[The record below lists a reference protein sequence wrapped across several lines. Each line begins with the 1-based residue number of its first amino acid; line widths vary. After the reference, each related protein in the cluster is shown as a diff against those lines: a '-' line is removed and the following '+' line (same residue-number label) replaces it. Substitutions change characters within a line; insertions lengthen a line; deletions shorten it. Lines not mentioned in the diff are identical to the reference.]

1 MKISAIDVKKLRELT
16 NSGMMDCKK
25 ALIESQGDFQKAIL
39 VLRESGQS
47 KADSKS
53 GRVAAHGIVSIEI
66 EESKRL
72 ALVLEINCETDFA
85 AKDNQ
90 FVEFSNQISNLL
102 VNEEIENIDQLMD
115 SSISEF
121 ERVED
126 FRKSVVAKLGENIT
140 IRRFSRLF
148 YQGTLGSYVHG
159 NKIAALVDVNI
170 DDKNLAKD
178 LAMHV
183 AASKPKYI
191 VQTDIPKAIIDEE
204 SRILRSQAE
213 QEGKPKEIIEK
224 IVTGKLNKHLNEI
237 TLLGQEYIKD
247 PDLDISQLLK
257 KSNATVN
264 LFVRYEVGEGVEHQD
279 KNFADEVK
287 EQVEVSKY

>member
-1 MKISAIDVKKLRELT
+1 MKISAIEVKKLRALT
-16 NSGMMDCKK
+16 NAGMMDCKK
-25 ALIESQGDFQKAIL
+25 ALVESQGDFQKAIL
-39 VLRESGQS
+39 VLKESGQS

-66 EESKRL
+66 EKAQRL

-102 VNEEIENIDQLMD
+102 VNEKIENIDQLMD
-115 SSISEF
+115 CSISKF

-140 IRRFSRLF
+140 IRRFVRIF

-159 NKIAALVDVNI
+159 NKIAALVDVDI

-204 SRILRSQAE
+204 SRILRLQAE

-224 IVTGKLNKHLNEI
+224 IVTGKLNKHLNEM

-247 PDLDISQLLK
+247 PDLIVSRLLK
-257 KSNATVN
+257 KSNATIN
-264 LFVRYEVGEGVEHQD
+264 LFVRYEVGEGIEQKD

-287 EQVEVSKY
+287 EQVDASK

>member
-1 MKISAIDVKKLRELT
+1 MKISAIDVKKLRALT
-16 NSGMMDCKK
+16 NAGMMDCKK
-25 ALIESQGDFQKAIL
+25 ALIESQGNFQKAIL
-39 VLRESGQS
+39 VLKESGQS

-72 ALVLEINCETDFA
+72 ALVLEVNCETDFA
-85 AKDNQ
+85 AIDNQ

-102 VNEEIENIDQLMD
+102 VNEKIENIDQLLD
-115 SSISEF
+115 CSISGF

-140 IRRFSRLF
+140 IRRFTRIF
-148 YQGTLGSYVHG
+148 YQGTLGCYIHSK
-159 NKIAALVDVNI
+159 KIAALVDLDIN
-170 DDKNLAKD
+170 DKNLAKD

-183 AASKPKYI
+183 AASKPQYI
-191 VQTDIPKAIIDEE
+191 AQTDIPKEIIDEE

-213 QEGKPKEIIEK
+213 QERKPKEIIEK
-224 IVTGKLNKHLNEI
+224 IVAGRLNKHLNEI

-247 PDLDISQLLK
+247 SDLNISQLLK

-264 LFVRYEVGEGVEHQD
+264 LFVRYEVGEGIEQKD

-287 EQVEVSKY
+287 EQVDASK

>member
-1 MKISAIDVKKLRELT
+1 MKISAIDVKKLRALT
-16 NSGMMDCKK
+16 NAGMMDCKK

-39 VLRESGQS
+39 VLKESGQS
-47 KADSKS
+47 KADSKL
-53 GRVAAHGIVSIEI
+53 GRVAANGIVSIEI

-72 ALVLEINCETDFA
+72 ALLLEVNCETDFA

-102 VNEEIENIDQLMD
+102 VNEKIENIDQLLN
-115 SSISEF
+115 SSISGF

-140 IRRFSRLF
+140 IRRFARIF
-148 YQGTLGSYVHG
+148 YQGTLGSYIHG
-159 NKIAALVDVNI
+159 NKIAALVDLDI

-183 AASKPKYI
+183 AASKPQYI
-191 VQTDIPKAIIDEE
+191 AQTDIPKEIIDEE

-213 QEGKPKEIIEK
+213 QERKPKEIIEK
-224 IVTGKLNKHLNEI
+224 IVTGKLNKYLNEI

-247 PDLDISQLLK
+247 SDLNVSQLLR

-264 LFVRYEVGEGVEHQD
+264 LFVRYEVGEGIEQKD

-287 EQVEVSKY
+287 EQVEASQ

>member
-1 MKISAIDVKKLRELT
+1 MKISAIEVKKLRALT
-16 NSGMMDCKK
+16 NAGMMDCKK
-25 ALIESQGDFQKAIL
+25 ALVESQGDFQKAIL
-39 VLRESGQS
+39 VLKESGQS

-66 EESKRL
+66 EKAQRL

-102 VNEEIENIDQLMD
+102 VNKKIENIDQLLD
-115 SSISEF
+115 CSISGF

-140 IRRFSRLF
+140 IRRFARIF
-148 YQGTLGSYVHG
+148 YQGTLGSYIHG
-159 NKIAALVDVNI
+159 NKIAALVDVDI

-247 PDLDISQLLK
+247 PDLNISQLLK

-264 LFVRYEVGEGVEHQD
+264 LFVRYEVGEGIEHQD

-287 EQVEVSKY
+287 EQVEASK

>member
-1 MKISAIDVKKLRELT
+1 MKISAIEVKKLRALT
-16 NSGMMDCKK
+16 NAGMMDCKK
-25 ALIESQGDFQKAIL
+25 ALVESQGDFQKAIL
-39 VLRESGQS
+39 VLKESGQS

-102 VNEEIENIDQLMD
+102 VNEKIENIDQLLD
-115 SSISEF
+115 CSISGF
-121 ERVED
+121 EMVED

-140 IRRFSRLF
+140 IRRFTRIF
-148 YQGTLGSYVHG
+148 YQGTLGSYIHS
-159 NKIAALVDVNI
+159 NKIAALVDLDIN
-170 DDKNLAKD
+170 DKNLAKD

-183 AASKPKYI
+183 AASKPQYI
-191 VQTDIPKAIIDEE
+191 AQTDIPKEIIDEE

-213 QEGKPKEIIEK
+213 QERKPKEIIEK
-224 IVTGKLNKHLNEI
+224 IVTGRLNKHLNEI

-247 PDLDISQLLK
+247 SDLNISQLLK
-257 KSNATVN
+257 KSNATIN
-264 LFVRYEVGEGVEHQD
+264 LFVRYEVGEGIEQKD

-287 EQVEVSKY
+287 EQVDASK

>member
-1 MKISAIDVKKLRELT
+1 MKISAIEVKKLRALT
-16 NSGMMDCKK
+16 NAGMMDCKK
-25 ALIESQGDFQKAIL
+25 ALVESQGDFQKAIL
-39 VLRESGQS
+39 VLKESGQS

-66 EESKRL
+66 EKAQRL

-102 VNEEIENIDQLMD
+102 VNEKIENIDQLMD
-115 SSISEF
+115 CSISKF

-140 IRRFSRLF
+140 IRRFVRIF

-159 NKIAALVDVNI
+159 NKIAALVDVDI

-191 VQTDIPKAIIDEE
+191 VQADIPKAIIDEE

-247 PDLDISQLLK
+247 PDLNISQLLK

-264 LFVRYEVGEGVEHQD
+264 LFVRYEVGEGIEHQD

-287 EQVEVSKY
+287 EQVEASK

>member
-1 MKISAIDVKKLRELT
+1 MKISAIDVKKLRALT
-16 NSGMMDCKK
+16 NAGMMDCKK
-25 ALIESQGDFQKAIL
+25 ALVESQGDFQKAKL
-39 VLRESGQS
+39 VLKKKGQS

-53 GRVAAHGIVSIEI
+53 GRVAAHGRVSIEI
-66 EESKRL
+66 EESKHL

-85 AKDNQ
+85 AKDDQ

-102 VNEEIENIDQLMD
+102 VNEKIENIDQLLN
-115 SSISEF
+115 SSISGF

-140 IRRFSRLF
+140 IRRFKRIF
-148 YQGTLGSYVHG
+148 YQGTLGSYIHS
-159 NKIAALVDVNI
+159 NKIAALVDLDIN
-170 DDKNLAKD
+170 DKNLAKD

-183 AASKPKYI
+183 AASKPQYI
-191 VQTDIPKAIIDEE
+191 AQTDIPKEIIDGE
-204 SRILRSQAE
+204 SRILRLHAE

-224 IVTGKLNKHLNEI
+224 IVNGKLNKYLNEI

-247 PDLDISQLLK
+247 SDLNVSQLLK
-257 KSNATVN
+257 KSNATVD
-264 LFVRYEVGEGVEHQD
+264 LFVRYEVGEGIEHQD

-287 EQVEVSKY
+287 EQVEASK

>member
-1 MKISAIDVKKLRELT
+1 MKISAIDVKKLRALT
-16 NSGMMDCKK
+16 NAGMMDCKK
-25 ALIESQGDFQKAIL
+25 ALVESQGDFQKAKL
-39 VLRESGQS
+39 VLKKKGQS

-53 GRVAAHGIVSIEI
+53 GRIAAHGRVSIEI
-66 EESKRL
+66 EESKHL
-72 ALVLEINCETDFA
+72 ALILEINCETDFA
-85 AKDNQ
+85 AKDDQ

-102 VNEEIENIDQLMD
+102 VNEKIENIDQLLD
-115 SSISEF
+115 CSISGF

-140 IRRFSRLF
+140 IRRFTRIF
-148 YQGTLGSYVHG
+148 YQGTLGSYIHS
-159 NKIAALVDVNI
+159 NKIAALVDLDIN
-170 DDKNLAKD
+170 DKNLAKD

-183 AASKPKYI
+183 AASKPQYI
-191 VQTDIPKAIIDEE
+191 AQTDIPKEIIDEE

-213 QEGKPKEIIEK
+213 QERKPKEIVEK
-224 IVTGKLNKHLNEI
+224 IVTGRLNKHLNEI

-247 PDLDISQLLK
+247 SDLNISQLLK

-264 LFVRYEVGEGVEHQD
+264 LFVRYEVGEGIEQKD

-287 EQVEVSKY
+287 EQVDASK

>member
-1 MKISAIDVKKLRELT
+1 MKISAIDVKKLRALT
-16 NSGMMDCKK
+16 NAGMMDCKK
-25 ALIESQGDFQKAIL
+25 ALVESQGDFQKAKL
-39 VLRESGQS
+39 VLKKKGQS

-53 GRVAAHGIVSIEI
+53 GRIAAHGRVSIEI
-66 EESKRL
+66 EESKHL

-102 VNEEIENIDQLMD
+102 VNEKIENIDQLLD
-115 SSISEF
+115 CSISGF

-140 IRRFSRLF
+140 IRRFKRIF
-148 YQGTLGSYVHG
+148 YQGTLGSYIHS
-159 NKIAALVDVNI
+159 NKIAALVDLDIN
-170 DDKNLAKD
+170 DKNLAKD

-183 AASKPKYI
+183 AASKPQYI
-191 VQTDIPKAIIDEE
+191 AQTDIPKEIVDEE
-204 SRILRSQAE
+204 SRILRLQAE
-213 QEGKPKEIIEK
+213 QERKPKEIIEK
-224 IVTGKLNKHLNEI
+224 IVTGRLNKHLNEI

-247 PDLDISQLLK
+247 SDLNISQLLK
-257 KSNATVN
+257 KSNATIN
-264 LFVRYEVGEGVEHQD
+264 LFVRYEVGEGIEQKD

-287 EQVEVSKY
+287 EQVDASK

>member
-1 MKISAIDVKKLRELT
+1 MPPESIDNLHPLSAYPRIKAKATIAVHGGALKPKPLLPPLR
-16 NSGMMDCKK
+16 
-25 ALIESQGDFQKAIL
+25 I
-39 VLRESGQS
+39 
-47 KADSKS
+47 
-53 GRVAAHGIVSIEI
+53 
-66 EESKRL
+66 
-72 ALVLEINCETDFA
+72 
-85 AKDNQ
+85 
-90 FVEFSNQISNLL
+90 
-102 VNEEIENIDQLMD
+102 
-115 SSISEF
+115 
-121 ERVED
+121 
-126 FRKSVVAKLGENIT
+126 
-140 IRRFSRLF
+140 F

-159 NKIAALVDVNI
+159 NKIAALVDVDI

-247 PDLDISQLLK
+247 PDLNISQLLK

-264 LFVRYEVGEGVEHQD
+264 LFVRYEVGEGIEHQD

-287 EQVEVSKY
+287 EQVEASK

>member
-1 MKISAIDVKKLRELT
+1 MKISAIDVKKLRALT
-16 NSGMMDCKK
+16 NAGMMDCKK

-39 VLRESGQS
+39 VLKESGQS

-53 GRVAAHGIVSIEI
+53 GRIATHGIVSIEI
-66 EESKRL
+66 EESKHL

-85 AKDNQ
+85 AKDDQ

-102 VNEEIENIDQLMD
+102 VNEKIENIDQLLN
-115 SSISEF
+115 SSISGF

-140 IRRFSRLF
+140 IRRFARIF
-148 YQGTLGSYVHG
+148 YQGTFGSYIHG
-159 NKIAALVDVNI
+159 NKIAALVDLDI
-170 DDKNLAKD
+170 DDKDLAKNLA
-178 LAMHV
+178 MQV
-183 AASKPKYI
+183 AASKPQYI
-191 VQTDIPKAIIDEE
+191 DQTDIPKEIIDGE
-204 SRILRSQAE
+204 SRILRSHAD

-224 IVTGKLNKHLNEI
+224 IVTGKLNKYLNEI

-247 PDLDISQLLK
+247 SDLNVSQLLR

-264 LFVRYEVGEGVEHQD
+264 LFVRYEVGEGIEQED
-279 KNFADEVK
+279 KNFADEVN
-287 EQVEVSKY
+287 EQVDASN

>member
-1 MKISAIDVKKLRELT
+1 MKISAIDVKKLRALT
-16 NSGMMDCKK
+16 NAGMMDCKK

-39 VLRESGQS
+39 VLKESGQS

-72 ALVLEINCETDFA
+72 ALVLEVNCETDFA
-85 AKDNQ
+85 AIDNQ

-102 VNEEIENIDQLMD
+102 VNEKIENIDQLLD
-115 SSISEF
+115 CSISGF

-140 IRRFSRLF
+140 IRRFARIF
-148 YQGTLGSYVHG
+148 YQGTLGSYIHD
-159 NKIAALVDVNI
+159 NKIAALVDLDI
-170 DDKNLAKD
+170 DDRNLAKD
-178 LAMHV
+178 LAMQV

-191 VQTDIPKAIIDEE
+191 AQTDIPKEIIDEE
-204 SRILRSQAE
+204 SRILRLQAE

-224 IVTGKLNKHLNEI
+224 IVTGKLNKHLNEM

-247 PDLDISQLLK
+247 PDLIVSRLLK

-264 LFVRYEVGEGVEHQD
+264 LFVRYEVGEGIEQED

-287 EQVEVSKY
+287 EQVDASK

>member
-1 MKISAIDVKKLRELT
+1 MKISAIDVKKLRALT
-16 NSGMMDCKK
+16 NAGMMDCKK
-25 ALIESQGDFQKAIL
+25 ALIESQGDFQKAKL
-39 VLRESGQS
+39 LLKERGQS

-53 GRVAAHGIVSIEI
+53 GRIAAHGRVSIEI
-66 EESKRL
+66 EESKHL

-85 AKDNQ
+85 AKDDQ

-102 VNEEIENIDQLMD
+102 VNEKIENIDQLLN
-115 SSISEF
+115 SSISGF

-140 IRRFSRLF
+140 IRRFARIF
-148 YQGTLGSYVHG
+148 YQGTLGSYIHG
-159 NKIAALVDVNI
+159 NKIAALVDLDI
-170 DDKNLAKD
+170 DDKDLAKNLA
-178 LAMHV
+178 MQV
-183 AASKPKYI
+183 AASKPQYI
-191 VQTDIPKAIIDEE
+191 AQTDIPKEIIDGE
-204 SRILRSQAE
+204 SRILRSHAE

-224 IVTGKLNKHLNEI
+224 IVTGKLNKYLNEI

-247 PDLDISQLLK
+247 SDLNISQLLK

-264 LFVRYEVGEGVEHQD
+264 LFVRYEVGEGIEQKD

-287 EQVEVSKY
+287 EQVDASK

>member
-1 MKISAIDVKKLRELT
+1 MKISAIEVKKLRALT
-16 NSGMMDCKK
+16 NAGMMDCKK
-25 ALIESQGDFQKAIL
+25 ALVESQGDFQKAIL
-39 VLRESGQS
+39 VLKESGQS

-66 EESKRL
+66 KESQRL

-102 VNEEIENIDQLMD
+102 VNEKIENIDQLMD
-115 SSISEF
+115 CSISKF

-140 IRRFSRLF
+140 IRRFVRIF

-159 NKIAALVDVNI
+159 NKIAALVDVDI

-247 PDLDISQLLK
+247 PDLNISQLLK

-264 LFVRYEVGEGVEHQD
+264 LFVRYEVGEGIEHQD

-287 EQVEVSKY
+287 EQVEASK

>member
-1 MKISAIDVKKLRELT
+1 MKISAIDVKKLRALT
-16 NSGMMDCKK
+16 NAGMMDCKK
-25 ALIESQGDFQKAIL
+25 ALVESQGDFQKAKL
-39 VLRESGQS
+39 VLKKKGQS

-53 GRVAAHGIVSIEI
+53 GRVAAHGRVSIEI
-66 EESKRL
+66 EESKHL

-85 AKDNQ
+85 AKDDQ

-102 VNEEIENIDQLMD
+102 VNEKIENIDQLLN
-115 SSISEF
+115 SSISGF

-140 IRRFSRLF
+140 IRRFARIF
-148 YQGTLGSYVHG
+148 YQGTFGSYIHG
-159 NKIAALVDVNI
+159 NKIAALVDLDI
-170 DDKNLAKD
+170 DDKDLAKNLA
-178 LAMHV
+178 MQV
-183 AASKPKYI
+183 AASKPQYI
-191 VQTDIPKAIIDEE
+191 DQTDIPKEIIAGE
-204 SRILRSQAE
+204 SRILRSHAD

-224 IVTGKLNKHLNEI
+224 IVTGKLNKYLNEI

-247 PDLDISQLLK
+247 SDLNVSQLLR

-264 LFVRYEVGEGVEHQD
+264 LFVRYEVGEGIEQKD

-287 EQVEVSKY
+287 EQVEASQ

>member
-1 MKISAIDVKKLRELT
+1 MKISAIDVKKLRALT
-16 NSGMMDCKK
+16 NAGMMDCKK
-25 ALIESQGDFQKAIL
+25 ALVESQGDFQKAKL
-39 VLRESGQS
+39 VLKKKGQS

-53 GRVAAHGIVSIEI
+53 GRVAAHGRVSIEI
-66 EESKRL
+66 EESKHL

-85 AKDNQ
+85 AKDDQ

-102 VNEEIENIDQLMD
+102 VNEKIENIDQLLN
-115 SSISEF
+115 SSISGF

-140 IRRFSRLF
+140 IRRFARIF
-148 YQGTLGSYVHG
+148 YQGTFGSYIHG
-159 NKIAALVDVNI
+159 NKIAALVDLDI
-170 DDKNLAKD
+170 DDKDLAKNLA
-178 LAMHV
+178 MQV
-183 AASKPKYI
+183 AASKPQYI
-191 VQTDIPKAIIDEE
+191 DQTDIPKEIIDGE
-204 SRILRSQAE
+204 SRILRSHAD

-224 IVTGKLNKHLNEI
+224 IVTGKLNKYLNEI

-247 PDLDISQLLK
+247 SDLNVSQLLR

-264 LFVRYEVGEGVEHQD
+264 LFVRYEVGEGIEQKD

-287 EQVEVSKY
+287 EQVEASQ